1 VNAGISLKSN
11 PVGAQVY
18 VNDEFQGSTP
28 LQIKLPLGKHAV
40 RLTLP
45 DYHEWE
51 AQIYLTE
58 EGETPLFVSLIPIKQ
73 AY

>member
-1 VNAGISLKSN
+1 
-11 PVGAQVY
+11 
-18 VNDEFQGSTP
+18 
-28 LQIKLPLGKHAV
+28 LGKHAV

-51 AQIYLTE
+51 AQIHLTE
-58 EGETPLFVSLIPIKQ
+58 EGETPLFVRLIPMKQ